1 MIGPFALFMIAL
13 LFLVAGLLTRPSLGA
28 RVEGVLRPTGYY
40 DSGCRSLC
48 SLRPVASAHVRAVA
62 TRSARRPDRTGRSS
76 STRAHLDT
84 GPLWFVGVLLIF
96 SLGYAAWVR
105 LGRRIAA
112 IAGPTPT
119 SRCISAGARNHS
131 TAACYWPRGG
141 GCDDVSG
148 TARLPLGRKLHRPQL
163 VGVAA
168 CIALFALG
176 IAASRQGWLIAVR
189 TGSAGN
195 AAHPLIAAGA
205 TVALVFIAGQLGA

>member
-1 MIGPFALFMIAL
+1 MQEVTFFPVTEVILFAVIGPFALFMIAL
-13 LFLVAGLLTRPSLGA
+13 LFLVAGLLTRPSLERKGPG
-28 RVEGVLRPTGYY
+28 RLRPTGYY

-48 SLRPVASAHVRAVA
+48 SLSACGLCSCTRCT

-76 STRAHLDT
+76 STSGHLDT

-105 LGRRIAA
+105 RRITAV
-112 IAGPTPT
+112 AGPTRGEPLHLR
-119 SRCISAGARNHS
+119 RCTKSQHCPATGR
-131 TAACYWPRGG
+131 RGG

-148 TARLPLGRKLHRPQL
+148 TARLPLGSELHRPQL
-163 VGVAA
+163 VEWPA

-195 AAHPLIAAGA
+195 ASSH
-205 TVALVFIAGQLGA
+205 